1 METTKQKKTTH
12 SEAYTEA
19 VGRRKTSTARVRLVR
34 ATPQSGDGID
44 QAAKKLI
51 TVNDKPLESYFP
63 LQNHQRLIIS
73 PFTKADLLT
82 HFKVSVHVQGGGVA
96 SQAGA
101 VRHGIARALV
111 SIDETLRKKLKKFG
125 YLTRDPRMVERKK
138 YGLKKARRAP
148 QWSKR

>member
-1 METTKQKKTTH
+1 METTKQKKTT
-12 SEAYTEA
+12 AIYTEA
-19 VGRRKTSTARVRLVR
+19 VGRRKTSSARVRLV
-34 ATPQSGDGID
+34 AAAPQTGDALD
-44 QAAKKLI
+44 QAAKKLV
-51 TVNDKPLESYFP
+51 TVNDKALEVYFP
-63 LQNHQRLIIS
+63 LQNHQRLIMS
-73 PFTKADLLT
+73 PFAKADLLT
-82 HFKVSVHVQGGGVA
+82 HYSVSVHVQGGGVA

-111 SIDETLRKKLKKFG
+111 LIDETLRKKLKKFG